1 MLIAI
6 FAALAAAFSAAWG
19 AFWALVRDQ
28 DGPYFQGKPDDAPSN
43 KWKESGVGL
52 FGLPLG
58 LLWLATCND
67 PLQVA
72 AIGAAVIWV
81 GMSGAWTKGHN
92 KGLGMEDLA
101 ARWAMAWT
109 GGIVTLAPALVLGW
123 YGHVFLAPLVLLAGV
138 AKVGTYW
145 LGYRMRRGKY
155 GWPHANA
162 IGAVLHGAIAVGA
175 TAAAMV
181 LA

>member
-6 FAALAAAFSAAWG
+6 FAALAAAPLLVWG

-28 DGPYFQGKPDDAPSN
+28 DGPYFAGKPADAPSN
-43 KWKESGVGL
+43 KWKEAGVGL

-58 LLWLATCND
+58 LLWLATCNQ

-72 AIGAAVIWV
+72 AIEAAVIWI
-81 GMSGAWTKGHN
+81 GMGAAWTKGHD
-92 KGLGMEDLA
+92 KGLGMEDPA

-109 GGIVTLAPALVLGW
+109 GAIVTLAPALVLGW
-123 YGHVFLAPLVLLAGV
+123 HGHVFLAPLVLLAGV

-145 LGYRMRRGKY
+145 IGYRMRRGKV

-162 IGAVLHGAIAVGA
+162 IGAVLHGAIAVGV
-175 TAAAMV
+175 TGAAMV